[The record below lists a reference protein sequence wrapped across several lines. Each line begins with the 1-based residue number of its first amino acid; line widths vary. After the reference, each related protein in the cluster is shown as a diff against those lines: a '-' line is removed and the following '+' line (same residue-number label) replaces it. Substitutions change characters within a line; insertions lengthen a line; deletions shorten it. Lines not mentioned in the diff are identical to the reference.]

1 MLNLPKI
8 IRSKLMI
15 VALGFVIIE
24 IATAAV
30 PEVKKVSPGKNK
42 KGLIK
47 MLYCL
52 QTQMLPRLNI
62 LKRMSGRFW

>member
-1 MLNLPKI
+1 MMLNLPKI

-42 KGLIK
+42 KGPTS
-47 MLYCL
+47 LY
-52 QTQMLPRLNI
+52 
-62 LKRMSGRFW
+62 